1 MTPAFEQ
8 NKGPTVSLPVS
19 LLACVAAAGLMIWA
33 RISIFDDR
41 LFPLSAGLPLLL
53 CLWNRD
59 IRVLYGMAGVLS
71 AITVYKFTEVLP
83 DRAISRSQEN
93 LAIASQLFDIWIFAA
108 VLHVV
113 IRNRRHLVTQ
123 ARKLSEL
130 NAELEAGNEE
140 LSASNEELAAR
151 EEEISRQNEE
161 LQCQAEELEQQSEEL
176 RQQTEEM
183 EQQSSNLQIVN
194 EELSRRERG
203 LQTLL
208 ESGRWLRGDLSEAVV
223 MNGICD
229 AAMQILGDSV
239 QASCVVENR
248 DGRLHLR
255 GDSGFG
261 LHGAVTPDIPFDET
275 FAALIYESGRTASLD
290 DVVNRPD
297 LQLPKPGAGRPF
309 QSILGSPIWYQGKV
323 IAALEVFSNS
333 PRKWSEDDFRV
344 IEWLAAQAAL
354 ALQSLRFQRELEEKR
369 AAAEQASLQKSRFL
383 AAVSHD
389 VRTPA
394 NAISLLA
401 ELIERCSDDP
411 ERIHQVPKLARDLG
425 GNARSMIDLVS
436 DVLDLTRFDTG
447 ISDLEISEFCLTEL
461 LDDEMRQSSPV
472 AENKGI
478 QLRVEMPVESLQMR
492 SDRTKLKRV
501 IGNLVGNAIK
511 FTEHG
516 EVRLHGEFPEDGS
529 FTLHVTDTGV
539 GIPSDKVESI
549 FDEFFQLQNPERNRE
564 KGAGLGLAICR
575 RLLDSLGCEL
585 HVKSLVG
592 VGSTFTIR
600 MPAGTISQKSG
611 QPGHDRGGRT
621 DLSSSH
627 ERHLRPA
634 REVAK
639 PTLEGIRILLV
650 EDHETARTTTS
661 ALLAAEGAEVFE
673 AATGRQALN
682 LLSSC
687 QPEILLLDLN
697 LPDFDGTE
705 ILKSIQANRCE
716 SLTSIFV
723 VSGDV
728 RPERIEEVKL
738 LGADELIPKP
748 VDINKL
754 KKALLSQ
761 RPDFSRLN

>member
-1 MTPAFEQ
+1 MKSDFDPRPAAA
-8 NKGPTVSLPVS
+8 VSLPVS
-19 LLACVAAAGLMIWA
+19 LLACLVAAALMIWA

-41 LFPLSAGLPLLL
+41 IFPLSAALPMLL

-59 IRVLYGMAGVLS
+59 LRVLYGMAVLLS
-71 AITVYKFTEVLP
+71 AITVYKITEVIPDQTLP
-83 DRAISRSQEN
+83 RSVEN
-93 LAIASQLFDIWIFAA
+93 VAIATQLLDIWVFAG
-108 VLHVV
+108 VFHVILN
-113 IRNRRHLVTQ
+113 IRRRLVTQ
-123 ARKLSEL
+123 GRRLSDL

-183 EQQSSNLQIVN
+183 EQQSSDLQHAN

-203 LQTLL
+203 LQILL

-229 AAMQILGDSV
+229 AALQILGDAV
-239 QASCVVENR
+239 HASCVVENR

-261 LHGAVTPDIPFDET
+261 LHGAVTPDISFDET
-275 FAALIYESGRTASLD
+275 FAALIYESGRTASLE
-290 DVVNRPD
+290 DVAQRPD

-309 QSILGSPIWYQGKV
+309 HAILGSPIWYQGKV
-323 IAALEVFSNS
+323 IAALEVFSNT
-333 PRKWSEDDFRV
+333 PRRWSEDDFRV

-401 ELIERCSDDP
+401 ELIERCADDP
-411 ERIHQVPKLARDLG
+411 ERLHQVPKLAHDLG
-425 GNARSMIDLVS
+425 SNARSMIDLVS

-447 ISDLEISEFCLTEL
+447 VTDLDITEFSLTEL
-461 LDDEMRQSSPV
+461 IEAEARQSSHV
-472 AENKGI
+472 AEKKGL
-478 QLRVEMPVESLQMR
+478 QLRVELPPTPLRMR
-492 SDRTKLKRV
+492 SDRTKLTRV
-501 IGNLVGNAIK
+501 ISNLVGNALK

-516 EVRLHGEFPEDGS
+516 EVRLHGEMLEDGG
-529 FTLHVTDTGV
+529 LALRVADTGV
-539 GIPSDKVESI
+539 GIPSSKIDCI
-549 FDEFFQLQNPERNRE
+549 FDEFFQLQNPERNRN

-575 RLLDSLGCEL
+575 RLLDSLGCKLE
-585 HVKSLVG
+585 VKSLVG
-592 VGSTFTIR
+592 VGSTFTVRI
-600 MPAGTISQKSG
+600 PAALLTTGSEPQEAERKP
-611 QPGHDRGGRT
+611 QD
-621 DLSSSH
+621 DLSPIH
-627 ERHLRPA
+627 ERNLRPA
-634 REVAK
+634 REL
-639 PTLEGIRILLV
+639 PRLSLEGVRILLV
-650 EDHETARTTTS
+650 EDHETARTATS
-661 ALLAAEGAEVFE
+661 TLLAAEGAQVFQ
-673 AATGRQALN
+673 AATGREALN

-687 QPEILLLDLN
+687 KPEILLLDLN

-705 ILKSIQANRCE
+705 ILKSLQANRCE
-716 SLTSIFV
+716 TLTSIFV

-748 VDINKL
+748 VDLKKL
-754 KKALLSQ
+754 KSALSSQ
-761 RPDFSRLN
+761 RPELPSMN

>member
-1 MTPAFEQ
+1 MKPDFES
-8 NKGPTVSLPVS
+8 KPGPSVSLPVS
-19 LLACVAAAGLMIWA
+19 LLVCIAAAALMIWA
-33 RISIFDDR
+33 RVSVFDDR
-41 LFPLSAGLPLLL
+41 IFPLSAALPLLL

-59 IRVLYGMAGVLS
+59 LRVLYGMAAVLS
-71 AITVYKFTEVLP
+71 ALTIYKITEVIPERTLT
-83 DRAISRSQEN
+83 RANEN
-93 LAIASQLFDIWIFAA
+93 LAMATQLCDIWIFAG
-108 VLHVV
+108 VLHAV
-113 IRNRRHLVTQ
+113 IRHRRQLVTQ

-183 EQQSSNLQIVN
+183 EQQSSNLQHVN

-203 LQTLL
+203 LQILL

-229 AAMQILGDSV
+229 AALQILGDAV
-239 QASCVVENR
+239 HASCVVENR
-248 DGRLHLR
+248 SGRLHLR

-261 LHGAVTPDIPFDET
+261 LHGAVTPDIPFADT
-275 FAALIYESGRTASLD
+275 FAALIYESGRTASLE
-290 DVVNRPD
+290 DVANRPD

-309 QSILGSPIWYQGKV
+309 RAILGSPIWYQGKV
-323 IAALEVFSNS
+323 IAALEVFSHR
-333 PRKWSEDDFRV
+333 PRQWSEDDFKV

-354 ALQSLRFQRELEEKR
+354 ALQSLRFQQELEQKR
-369 AAAEQASLQKSRFL
+369 EAAEQASLQKSRFL

-401 ELIERCSDDP
+401 ELIERCADDP
-411 ERIHQVPKLARDLG
+411 ERIQQVPKLAHDLG
-425 GNARSMIDLVS
+425 SNARSMIDLVS

-447 ISDLEISEFCLTEL
+447 VSDLEVSDFSLTDLVEG
-461 LDDEMRQSSPV
+461 EHRQSSPV
-472 AENKGI
+472 AEKKG
-478 QLRVEMPVESLQMR
+478 LRLSIELPASPIRLR
-492 SDRTKLKRV
+492 TDRTKLQRV
-501 IGNLVGNAIK
+501 IGNLVGNALK

-516 EVRLHGEFPEDGS
+516 EVRIHGEILDDGG
-529 FTLHVTDTGV
+529 FALHVIDTGV
-539 GIPSDKVESI
+539 GIPSDKVEHV
-549 FDEFFQLQNPERNRE
+549 FDEFFQLQNPERNRD

-575 RLLDSLGCEL
+575 RLLDSLGGTL
-585 HVKSLVG
+585 GVKSLVG
-592 VGSTFTIR
+592 VGSTFSIR
-600 MPAGTISQKSG
+600 LPATLLSAKPETPDRKVSG
-611 QPGHDRGGRT
+611 
-621 DLSSSH
+621 DLSAIH
-627 ERHLRPA
+627 ERHRRPA
-634 REVAK
+634 REAPKALLDGV
-639 PTLEGIRILLV
+639 RILLV
-650 EDHETARTTTS
+650 EDHETARKTTS
-661 ALLAAEGAEVFE
+661 ALLAAEGAEIFE
-673 AATGRQALN
+673 AATGREALN

-687 QPEILLLDLN
+687 NPDILLLDLN

-705 ILKSIQANRCE
+705 ILKSLQASRCE
-716 SLTSIFV
+716 SLSSIFV

-748 VDINKL
+748 VDIEKL
-754 KKALLSQ
+754 KSALSSQ
-761 RPDFSRLN
+761 RPDLPLMN